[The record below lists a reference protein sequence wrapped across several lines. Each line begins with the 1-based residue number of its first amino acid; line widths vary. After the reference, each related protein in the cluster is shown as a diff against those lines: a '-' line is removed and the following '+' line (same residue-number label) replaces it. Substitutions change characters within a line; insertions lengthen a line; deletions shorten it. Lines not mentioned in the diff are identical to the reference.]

1 MVLQDFTKIKAV
13 FLDVDGVLTDGTV
26 LVTEQGEQ
34 LRSFSVKDGYAMQ
47 LAVKSGIYI
56 AVVSGGKTRGVLSRL
71 NSLGIQDVHLGVS
84 DKLSTIIDLIQEW
97 GVASSEVLY
106 MGDDI
111 PDLACMKWVGLP
123 VCPSDAAEEIK
134 QVAKYISPK
143 KGGKGCVRDV
153 LEKIL
158 KLQQKWD
165 MDKGE
170 EV

>member
-97 GVASSEVLY
+97 RVASSEVLY

-165 MDKGE
+165 TDKGE

>member
-97 GVASSEVLY
+97 RVASSEVLY

>member
-47 LAVKSGIYI
+47 LAVKRGIYI

-84 DKLSTIIDLIQEW
+84 DKLSTIIDLIEEW
-97 GVASSEVLY
+97 GVVSSEVLY